1 MNYEGWSMA
10 HKQKDK
16 YFHKIVK
23 VVGVRLSR
31 EMFNTEDKIQIV
43 NGEAIFWNMSSM
55 HSMMVHEWIL
65 LNDGNMDNCV

>member
-1 MNYEGWSMA
+1 MT

-43 NGEAIFWNMSSM
+43 NGEAIF
-55 HSMMVHEWIL
+55 
-65 LNDGNMDNCV
+65 